1 MKDNV
6 LKKQFVEKDVQRLRN
21 LVQGKYADKSQTSVG
36 FTKKQEDSHSEGDI
50 WVEGNKTWTIKDGI
64 KQNVTKLDAAKEAVN
79 FPIFCP
85 SCKKV
90 MKPHIDKKWYSLYKH
105 CFDCQ
110 IDYETELRIKG
121 EFQQHVQNTIN
132 SDLDGIIN
140 DFESWID
147 DQIQNNK
154 NESFITEAGDMEKWS
169 GSNKNQLAKAREETI
184 KYLQSL
190 KKE

>member
-36 FTKKQEDSHSEGDI
+36 FTKKQEDPHSEGDI
-50 WVEGNKTWTIKDGI
+50 WVEENKTWTIKNGI

-90 MKPHIDKKWYSLYKH
+90 MKLHVLCIVPLLSLVVVLLFCMK
-105 CFDCQ
+105 Q
-110 IDYETELRIKG
+110 INL
-121 EFQQHVQNTIN
+121 
-132 SDLDGIIN
+132 LL
-140 DFESWID
+140 
-147 DQIQNNK
+147 
-154 NESFITEAGDMEKWS
+154 
-169 GSNKNQLAKAREETI
+169 LAKLSAT
-184 KYLQSL
+184 S
-190 KKE
+190 

>member
-1 MKDNV
+1 MK
-6 LKKQFVEKDVQRLRN
+6 L
-21 LVQGKYADKSQTSVG
+21 
-36 FTKKQEDSHSEGDI
+36 
-50 WVEGNKTWTIKDGI
+50 
-64 KQNVTKLDAAKEAVN
+64 
-79 FPIFCP
+79 
-85 SCKKV
+85 
-90 MKPHIDKKWYSLYKH
+90 HIDKKWYSLYKH

-169 GSNKNQLAKAREETI
+169 GSNKNQLTKAREETI